1 LRQASDSEEE
11 QPKTAPRRGRPPKNA
26 KKPVEKVEDDVSPDL
41 SSVKTNRLAA
51 DRTRNTNVSMRDSYV
66 LHHNTIGSY
75 SGKRT
80 EKPVVYSGLL
90 LLAPNFSCLR
100 CSAVLVEHKHG

>member
-1 LRQASDSEEE
+1 MRQASDSEEE

-41 SSVKTNRLAA
+41 SNVKTNKSVDNTETRKRLIG
-51 DRTRNTNVSMRDSYV
+51 DRTRNTNISMRDSSI
-66 LHHNTIGSY
+66 LHQNTFGSF

-80 EKPVVYSGLL
+80 EKSAAYSGLL
-90 LLAPNFSCLR
+90 SLYLISH
-100 CSAVLVEHKHG
+100 V